1 MSIGG
6 STIEAELA
14 SLSPWHAP
22 APAIDAAERG
32 RRLDQAPRPAGA

>member
-14 SLSPWHAP
+14 TLSPP
-22 APAIDAAERG
+22 VAAAAQSHVPVSIRSG
-32 RRLDQAPRPAGA
+32 MMRWVVP